1 MQPLPH
7 SYLRF
12 IRSASLAAVVFAAVT
27 ADPRSA
33 AAQRATRDWRPEE
46 RVVLGD
52 FSTITAVAAASDR
65 VFVVSPRA
73 VLVWRPDFRRWE
85 GPFLP
90 PDPRLLDQVSVAL
103 VDPLDN
109 SLWLG
114 GATRWIHYEPDLD
127 AWSSGLAG
135 DRVLSVAFDLDAP
148 GNGLLLQTRS
158 GWLQVARG
166 GGAPMPAS
174 PPANPLR
181 PESVSELVRRNPS
194 MQALGSQYLLD
205 GRLREARLTSAARS
219 FDRLG
224 WYVGTAGVGL
234 LYFREGAGIPE
245 RLPFGIMGDN
255 LGAVFSAPGGV
266 WTASLETA
274 STPAALNF
282 VASDLSDFR
291 TILGPP
297 ATGFRFSQV
306 RRLLGVG
313 TSIWAATERGLARI
327 DPASGRAELLDETR
341 GMPDSRVYSIAARR
355 GWIAAG
361 TAHGVVRVADS
372 AEVIR
377 IAPSFSDAALAVAIS
392 ADTTWVGTSTGLFFT
407 VGRDGE
413 LLRPAALAR
422 SPQAR
427 EPVLA
432 LEWLGETLV
441 ALTPDRVI
449 HRRPAG
455 DWVFGPVMSSQIG
468 RLRAIDGD
476 GPGTWL
482 AGERGIG
489 FARLGFPVGR
499 AFLVGDLPADPRD
512 IAADADFVWVATGAG
527 LVRFAREAIGP

>member
-1 MQPLPH
+1 MVPAAL
-7 SYLRF
+7 F
-12 IRSASLAAVVFAAVT
+12 AAAAVLSS
-27 ADPRSA
+27 DGL
-33 AAQRATRDWRPEE
+33 AAQRPTRDWRPEE

-52 FSTITAVAAASDR
+52 FSTIAAVAAASDR

-85 GPFLP
+85 GPFHP
-90 PDPRLLDQVSVAL
+90 PDPRALEQVSAAL

-109 SLWLG
+109 SLWLAG
-114 GATRWIHYEPDLD
+114 PGRWVHYEPDLD
-127 AWSSGLAG
+127 VWSSGVTG
-135 DRVLSVAFDLDAP
+135 ERVLSIAFDLDAP

-166 GGAPMPAS
+166 GGTPMPAS
-174 PPANPLR
+174 APVNPLR

-205 GRLREARLTSAARS
+205 GRLREARLTAAARS

-234 LYFREGAGIPE
+234 LFFRDGSGIPE
-245 RLPFGIMGDN
+245 RLPFGITGDN
-255 LGAVFSAPGGV
+255 LGAVFAAPGGV
-266 WTASLETA
+266 WVASLETA
-274 STPAALNF
+274 SAPAALNF

-313 TSIWAATERGLARI
+313 TSLWAATERGLARI
-327 DPASGRAELLDETR
+327 DPASGRAQLLDETR
-341 GMPDSRVYSIAARR
+341 GMPDARVYSIAARR

-377 IAPSFSDAALAVAIS
+377 VAPSFSDAALAVAIS
-392 ADTTWVGTSTGLFFT
+392 ADTTWVGTATGLFFT
-407 VGRDGE
+407 IGRDGE
-413 LLRPAALAR
+413 MVRPAALAR
-422 SPQAR
+422 TPQAR
-427 EPVLA
+427 EPVIA

-441 ALTPDRVI
+441 ALTPDRIV
-449 HRRPAG
+449 HRRPGG
-455 DWVFGPVMSSQIG
+455 DWVFGPVVSSQLG
-468 RLRAIDGD
+468 RLRALDADGT
-476 GPGTWL
+476 GTWL
-482 AGERGIG
+482 AGERGVG
-489 FARLGFPVGR
+489 FARLGFPVAR
-499 AFLVGDLPADPRD
+499 AFLIGDLPADPRD

-527 LVRFAREAIGP
+527 LVRFARDAIGP